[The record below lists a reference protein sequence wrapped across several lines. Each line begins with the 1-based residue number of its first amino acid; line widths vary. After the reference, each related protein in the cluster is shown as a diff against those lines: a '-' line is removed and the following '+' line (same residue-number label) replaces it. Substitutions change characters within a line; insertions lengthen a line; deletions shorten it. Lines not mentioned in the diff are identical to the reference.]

1 MSRHYFQTTY
11 AEKPVEV
18 LMGFDRPLNGF
29 FMVIDYLNEPENDE
43 DDEDDGYIYSNMW
56 EKNPHPDSLTPY
68 LEKLAEL
75 DISIPAEMIQEIEI
89 DGAFK
94 TGNKHVRHAV
104 VDGTYTRTLIG

>member
-11 AEKPVEV
+11 AGKPAEV
-18 LMGFDRPLNGF
+18 LMGFDRPLDGF
-29 FMVIDYLNEPENDE
+29 FMIIDYLDEPEDDNE
-43 DDEDDGYIYSNMW
+43 DHYIYSNMR
-56 EKNPHPDSLTPY
+56 EKNPHPPTLTPF

-94 TGNKHVRHAV
+94 TGNKNVRHAV
-104 VDGTYTRTLIG
+104 VDGSYTRTFIG